1 METKEDIPVLDDNWA
16 TFENFWLLYPRK
28 VAKLDARKAWL
39 RLTTAQT
46 VACLTALVMW
56 RKQWM
61 DRGELQFVPHAATWL
76 HGERW
81 EDELPTPLKPADSAP
96 LSSSH
101 LPANLPHQ
109 SERSAMPDHVRALL
123 ASLRK

>member
-39 RLTTAQT
+39 RLKPAQ
-46 VACLTALVMW
+46 AAECLTSLVGW
-56 RKQWM
+56 RKVWM
-61 DRGELQFVPHAATWL
+61 ARGELEFVPHAATWL
-76 HGERW
+76 NGERW
-81 EDELPTPLKPADSAP
+81 EDELPATQTMSPSSA
-96 LSSSH
+96 SH
-101 LPANLPHQ
+101 VMAQMPSQ
-109 SERSAMPDHVRALL
+109 TERTAMPDHVRALL